1 MLIPMTDE
9 PRTPEPDDTAPTE
22 PLSSGD
28 PLADGGSDP
37 KTDAPPPSSP
47 GVRRLTRSSSD
58 KLIGGVAGGLGRYF
72 GVDPILFRIAFVVL
86 TFAGGVGVLA
96 YIGLLA
102 FVPADDDSRPFG
114 DRRDANM
121 IGAVLLGIVVLLI
134 LGPPFFFVG
143 PALIPIA
150 LLIGIGVLLWR
161 AAGGKPP
168 GGGDPA
174 RLVARGAIALL
185 IGIAAVGAFAGVFLL
200 AALGGG
206 TTLAVLAIVAGV
218 ALVVAGLSGGARWLI
233 APALVLVLPLA
244 IVAAA
249 DIRVDGG
256 VGERQYRPVSV
267 EDLRPD
273 YELGMGQLVLDMRDV
288 DLPAGTT
295 KVHLELGI
303 GHTVVRVPE
312 DACVSSDVQLG
323 AGHAQVLDRSSDGL
337 DVDFE
342 QASATTTDRPR
353 LEIDSDLG
361 IGALEVVR
369 GDDPL
374 PSNRDGWWDDNVVDG
389 PACP

>member
-1 MLIPMTDE
+1 MTDE

-22 PLSSGD
+22 PLSGD
-28 PLADGGSDP
+28 ESPRS
-37 KTDAPPPSSP
+37 DAPPPSQ

-86 TFAGGVGVLA
+86 TFAGGVGVIA

-102 FVPADDDSRPFG
+102 FVPADDDSRIFG
-114 DRRDANM
+114 SRRDANVV
-121 IGAVLLGIVVLLI
+121 GAVLLGLLVVII
-134 LGPPFFFVG
+134 LGPPFFFIG

-150 LLIGIGVLLWR
+150 LLIGIGLLLWR
-161 AAGGKPP
+161 AAGGTMPS
-168 GGGDPA
+168 GGDPA
-174 RLVARGAIALL
+174 RLAARAAIALL
-185 IGIAAVGAFAGVFLL
+185 IGIAAVGSFAGVFVL

-206 TTLAVLAIVAGV
+206 TMLAVLAIVAGV

-256 VGERQYRPVSV
+256 VGGRDYRPATIQ
-267 EDLRPD
+267 ELRPH
-273 YELGMGQLVLDMRDV
+273 YALGMGELVVDMRDV

-295 KVHLELGI
+295 RMKVDVGV

-312 DACVSSDVQLG
+312 NACVTSDV
-323 AGHAQVLDRSSDGL
+323 R
-337 DVDFE
+337 
-342 QASATTTDRPR
+342 
-353 LEIDSDLG
+353 
-361 IGALEVVR
+361 
-369 GDDPL
+369 
-374 PSNRDGWWDDNVVDG
+374 
-389 PACP
+389 

>member
-1 MLIPMTDE
+1 MTEE

-22 PLSSGD
+22 PQT
-28 PLADGGSDP
+28 P
-37 KTDAPPPSSP
+37 KEDAPPPSSP

-102 FVPADDDSRPFG
+102 FVPADDDSRIFG
-114 DRRDANM
+114 QRRDANL
-121 IGAVLLGIVVLLI
+121 IGAVLLGVVVLLI

-143 PALIPIA
+143 PLLIPIA
-150 LLIGIGVLLWR
+150 LLIGIGILLWR
-161 AAGGKPP
+161 AAGGRPP
-168 GGGDPA
+168 SGDPT
-174 RLVARGAIALL
+174 RLVARAVIALL
-185 IGIAAVGAFAGVFLL
+185 IGIAAVGGFAGVFVL
-200 AALGGG
+200 AAIGGG

-218 ALVVAGLSGGARWLI
+218 ALVVAGLAGGARWLI

-249 DIRVDGG
+249 DISVDGG
-256 VGERQYRPVSV
+256 VGERQYRPATVQ
-267 EDLRPD
+267 ELRSG
-273 YELGMGQLVLDMRDV
+273 YELGAGELILDMRDV

-295 KVHLELGI
+295 SVDLDVGI
-303 GHTVVRVPE
+303 GHAVVRVPE
-312 DACVSSDVQLG
+312 DACVSSDVQIG

-337 DVDFE
+337 DVDFA
-342 QASATTTDRPR
+342 QAATPSGDQPR
-353 LEIDSDLG
+353 LALDGQIG

-374 PSNRDGWWDDNVVDG
+374 PRRGTWDVVDSSG

>member
-1 MLIPMTDE
+1 MTEE
-9 PRTPEPDDTAPTE
+9 PRNDDRDDTAPTE
-22 PLSSGD
+22 PLRDGD
-28 PLADGGSDP
+28 PLGAPEDP
-37 KTDAPPPSSP
+37 SPKSEDTPPSQ

-86 TFAGGVGVLA
+86 VFAGGVGVLA

-102 FVPADDDSRPFG
+102 FVPADDGSRPFG
-114 DRRDANM
+114 ERRDANM
-121 IGAVLLGIVVLLI
+121 IGVVLLGVVVLLI
-134 LGPPFFFVG
+134 LGPPFFFIG
-143 PALIPIA
+143 PVLIPIA
-150 LLIGIGVLLWR
+150 ILIGIGVLLWR
-161 AAGGKPP
+161 AAGGRPS
-168 GGGDPA
+168 GGDPG
-174 RLVARGAIALL
+174 RLVARVVIALL
-185 IGIAAVGAFAGVFLL
+185 IGIAAVGGFLGVFVL

-218 ALVVAGLSGGARWLI
+218 ALVVAGLAGGARWLI
-233 APALVLVLPLA
+233 APALLLVLPLA

-256 VGERQYRPVSV
+256 VGERQYRPASV
-267 EDLRPD
+267 EELRPD
-273 YELGMGQLVLDMRDV
+273 YQLGMGQLVVDLRDV

-295 KVHLELGI
+295 RVHLELGI
-303 GHTVVRVPE
+303 GHAVVRVPE

-323 AGHAQVLDRSSDGL
+323 AGHAEVFGRGNDGL

-342 QASATTTDRPR
+342 QAAAQTGDQSR
-353 LEIDSDLG
+353 LELDGDLG

-374 PSNRDGWWDDNVVDG
+374 PSHRDGWWDDSFVEG
-389 PACP
+389 SACP

>member
-1 MLIPMTDE
+1 MTDE
-9 PRTPEPDDTAPTE
+9 PRTPEPDETAPTE
-22 PLSSGD
+22 PQR
-28 PLADGGSDP
+28 P
-37 KTDAPPPSSP
+37 KEDVPPPSSP
-47 GVRRLTRSSSD
+47 DVRRLTRSSSD

-114 DRRDANM
+114 ARRDANM

-150 LLIGIGVLLWR
+150 ILIGIGILLWR
-161 AAGGKPP
+161 ASGGAGIR
-168 GGGDPA
+168 GGDPG
-174 RLVARGAIALL
+174 RLIARGVIALL
-185 IGIAAVGAFAGVFLL
+185 IGIAAVGAFAGVFVL

-267 EDLRPD
+267 DDLRPD

-295 KVHLELGI
+295 KVHLQLGI